1 MIRRLGELNS
11 VVGIFIILAVTFFAI
26 GGCSDNDNGNDLIGD
41 DNLPAGCQNISGAS
55 SGAIRTT
62 GDAGCSTQIEDG
74 CFFGQVSGSLNGE
87 EDTIYITREEFDVVV
102 IKFTELT
109 GIMLI
114 TDSDGDQLAG
124 QLVTVLDKDD
134 KAGSS
139 LVQWI
144 SEGSFGKYD
153 GASGHMVQNVEIDF
167 ENKTYESTWSGE
179 LCLP

>member
-11 VVGIFIILAVTFFAI
+11 IVGIFIILTVTFFAI
-26 GGCSDNDNGNDLIGD
+26 GGCSDNNGNDVIGE
-41 DNLPAGCQNISGAS
+41 PTAGCQNISGAS
-55 SGAIRTT
+55 SGVIQTT
-62 GDAGCSTQIEDG
+62 GEDGCDSQIEDG
-74 CFFGQVSGSLNGE
+74 CFSGQVSGSLNGE

>member
-11 VVGIFIILAVTFFAI
+11 VVGIFIILTVTFFAI
-26 GGCSDNDNGNDLIGD
+26 GGCSDNNGNDVIGE
-41 DNLPAGCQNISGAS
+41 PTAGCQNISGAS
-55 SGAIRTT
+55 SGVIQTT
-62 GDAGCSTQIEDG
+62 GDAGCDSQIEDG
-74 CFFGQVSGSLNGE
+74 CFSGQVSGSLNGE
-87 EDTIYITREEFDVVV
+87 EDTIYITREAFDVEAT
-102 IKFTELT
+102 KFTELT

-114 TDSDGDQLAG
+114 TDSNGDQLAG

-134 KAGSS
+134 KVGSS

-153 GASGHMVQNVEIDF
+153 GASGHMVQNLEIDF